1 MRRLSIH
8 HAILSVML
16 VTTSVVH
23 LFGQVRL
30 EQRAS
35 AFEVASIKR
44 ADTFAERPGR
54 LGSVNVVMTP
64 GRLIARSASVKD
76 LIRDAYSLDDYQ
88 VFGGPSWISSERFDV
103 EAKGVGNR
111 EQLLSM
117 LQTLLKE
124 RLKLAAHYESKELG
138 IYALVV
144 DTGGPKFHPLE
155 ATEQEC
161 YPMCREPAPLNR
173 LRQRDLPSL
182 ARYLTRLGADKPV
195 IDRTGLTGS
204 FKIELDVQRIMG
216 AALESGGPPS
226 NENIYRATVDA
237 VQDEL
242 GLKLRSVRSPV
253 DVLVID
259 HVEHP
264 TLD

>member
-1 MRRLSIH
+1 
-8 HAILSVML
+8 
-16 VTTSVVH
+16 
-23 LFGQVRL
+23 
-30 EQRAS
+30 
-35 AFEVASIKR
+35 
-44 ADTFAERPGR
+44 
-54 LGSVNVVMTP
+54 MTP
-64 GRLIARSASVKD
+64 GRLIARSASAKD

-88 VFGGPSWISSERFDV
+88 VFGGPRWISSERFDV

-117 LQTLLKE
+117 LKTLLKE
-124 RLKLAAHYESKELG
+124 RLKFAAHHESKALDV
-138 IYALVV
+138 YALVV
-144 DTGGPKFHPLE
+144 DKGGPKFRALD
-155 ATEQEC
+155 ASEQEC

-173 LRQRDLPSL
+173 LRRRDVPSL

-216 AALESGGPPS
+216 AAIESGGPPS

-237 VQDEL
+237 IQDEL
-242 GLKLRSVRSPV
+242 GLRLRSVRSPV